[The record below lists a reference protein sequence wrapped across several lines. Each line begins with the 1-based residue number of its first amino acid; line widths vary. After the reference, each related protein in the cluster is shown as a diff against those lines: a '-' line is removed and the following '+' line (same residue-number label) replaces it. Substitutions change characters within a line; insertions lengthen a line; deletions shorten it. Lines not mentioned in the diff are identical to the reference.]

1 MPENIL
7 VVEYEPRYSD
17 RVKQALLNLP
27 LIPSFV
33 GDGEEALKVLE
44 TLTPRLIVLSSVV
57 AKVSAPDLI
66 REIRSRSHLAQT
78 PILLTVSGYDGK
90 DARQDAVRFGVSDI
104 LSKPYSEE
112 EFVAKV
118 QRILGLPPSAASL
131 EPRSDLVARTAP
143 FVPATEG
150 QLTSNEIF
158 GELLDREPPAA
169 ETAPRRAMNPKDD
182 VDKMLADTLGGMMP
196 QKKKD
201 AAPATSLPANLV
213 PHAPAAAPAVTPPA
227 PRVEGHSRTS
237 AELDRML
244 QDTLS
249 GLSTRKTTSGGN
261 VAVPAVPSAP
271 PADRPAAA
279 APPPDRT
286 APAAVAAPST
296 PARSASE
303 VDTARIPALVPERM
317 SIAQPVLAPAAAAA
331 PPEEDDPVDGIKFGQ
346 YVLLEKI
353 ATGGMAEVW
362 KARMRGVEGFQKIV
376 AIKKIL
382 PHLSDNQDFI
392 EMFIDEA
399 KFAAQLNHNN
409 IIHIYDLGKI
419 QSSYYIAME
428 YVDGSDL
435 KTILKRSEER
445 NHPVSPELAVFIA
458 SKIASAL
465 DYAHRKRDFE
475 DQEIGLVHRDV
486 SPQNVLI
493 SEEGDIKLCDF
504 GIAKAAS
511 KASHTQAG
519 ALKGKLQYM
528 SPEQAWGRSID
539 RRSDIFALAAVLFEL
554 LTNRKLFRG
563 ENEMS
568 ILEQVREA
576 RVSSPSQFNDEVTP
590 EIDAIVLKALQKDPA
605 DRYQTAGEMA
615 RDLDSVLYN
624 FRPTP
629 TSADLAIFMHHLST
643 MEPVPVHHPRAE
655 EPEVEA
661 RHPANELRPKARA
674 VVVPAAVVVAA
685 PQVETPVAAAM
696 PSWEAP
702 PSLVAEEPR
711 KKSPFLAIAVAAI
724 VVIGSAVAFFMTRKN
739 PASTATSPSVAR
751 STVTPASSSNPALA
765 VGSVP
770 APAMGTA
777 APGTISPLS
786 GTVASTSTA
795 AAIDLSKVD
804 VEVRKRLAAEKAKL
818 DALARGQQQAAN
830 PSPSQAARNLQPAG
844 QAASPAAQP
853 VENRPVPAAV
863 PAPVPT
869 ETVDEARP
877 APQPVAEPAAPARV
891 QTGDLV
897 SAGTA
902 GLTPA
907 HITRQVSATYPPIA
921 RMQRMQGSVTLS
933 ALVSETGQVLETRIV
948 SGVKG
953 SGLNEAA
960 EQSIRRSTFA
970 PGMKD
975 GVRVKS
981 WATVRVDFKL

>member
-1 MPENIL
+1 
-7 VVEYEPRYSD
+7 
-17 RVKQALLNLP
+17 
-27 LIPSFV
+27 
-33 GDGEEALKVLE
+33 
-44 TLTPRLIVLSSVV
+44 
-57 AKVSAPDLI
+57 
-66 REIRSRSHLAQT
+66 
-78 PILLTVSGYDGK
+78 
-90 DARQDAVRFGVSDI
+90 
-104 LSKPYSEE
+104 
-112 EFVAKV
+112 
-118 QRILGLPPSAASL
+118 
-131 EPRSDLVARTAP
+131 
-143 FVPATEG
+143 
-150 QLTSNEIF
+150 
-158 GELLDREPPAA
+158 
-169 ETAPRRAMNPKDD
+169 MNPKDD

-201 AAPATSLPANLV
+201 AAATPSV
-213 PHAPAAAPAVTPPA
+213 PHAPVAPPPPPLVPA
-227 PRVEGHSRTS
+227 PPPRTEGRTRTS

-249 GLSTRKTTSGGN
+249 GLSVRKTTSAGS
-261 VAVPAVPSAP
+261 VAVPRVPSAP
-271 PADRPAAA
+271 PMAQP
-279 APPPDRT
+279 T
-286 APAAVAAPST
+286 APAPVEPPPVAQALRPDQ
-296 PARSASE
+296 
-303 VDTARIPALVPERM
+303 VDTARVPALVPDRM
-317 SIAQPVLAPAAAAA
+317 LMAQPVLAPAAAAPA
-331 PPEEDDPVDGIKFGQ
+331 VEEEDPVDGIRFGQ

-392 EMFIDEA
+392 GMFIDEA

-445 NHPVSPELAVFIA
+445 NHPLSPELALFIA

-475 DQEIGLVHRDV
+475 DQEMGLVHRDV

-511 KASHTQAG
+511 QASHTQAG

-539 RRSDIFALAAVLFEL
+539 RRSDIFALAAVLFEM
-554 LTNRKLFRG
+554 LTNRKLFSG
-563 ENEMS
+563 ESEMS

-576 RVSSPSQFNDEVTP
+576 RVTAPSQFNDEVTP
-590 EIDAIVLKALQKDPA
+590 QIDAIVLKALEKDPA
-605 DRYQTAGEMA
+605 NRYQTAGEMA
-615 RDLDSVLYN
+615 RDLDSVLYS

-643 MEPVPVHHPRAE
+643 TEPAPAPVHHHQVE
-655 EPEVEA
+655 EPETE
-661 RHPANELRPKARA
+661 RHHPANELRPKPRPVAVPA
-674 VVVPAAVVVAA
+674 PVVVPAPA
-685 PQVETPVAAAM
+685 PVAVPAVAPM
-696 PSWEAP
+696 PSWDAP
-702 PSLVAEEPR
+702 SVLVAEETSH
-711 KKSPFLAIAVAAI
+711 KKSPFLPIAIVAI
-724 VVIGSAVAFFMTRKN
+724 VVIGGAAAFFMTRRN
-739 PASTATSPSVAR
+739 SSPPAPTTGVTTRVAAPTSTLAPTLPAGAASTSMATS
-751 STVTPASSSNPALA
+751 SSA
-765 VGSVP
+765 
-770 APAMGTA
+770 T
-777 APGTISPLS
+777 TSPLT
-786 GTVASTSTA
+786 GTVATTSTA
-795 AAIDLSKVD
+795 AAIDSSKVD

-818 DALARGQQQAAN
+818 DAARGQQQAAGATVPASN
-830 PSPSQAARNLQPAG
+830 ARNPQSAPQ
-844 QAASPAAQP
+844 QANAQP
-853 VENRPVPAAV
+853 VAPLVENRPVPA
-863 PAPVPT
+863 PAPAPATTQTVA
-869 ETVDEARP
+869 ETRP
-877 APQPVAEPAAPARV
+877 APQPQPEAQAPARV
-891 QTGDLV
+891 QTGELV
-897 SAGTA
+897 DAGTA

-907 HITRQVSATYPPIA
+907 HITRQATAAYPPIA
-921 RMQRMQGSVTLS
+921 RMQRLQGSVTLS